1 MSHCIPYHCIYAEI
15 YRHRR
20 VVKVILGVLCRC
32 VREFFQRYRG
42 SLCVNL
48 SRTGARQT
56 DRFTYLNVLLSRML
70 PPGSKSLSDCVF
82 AEGVIELESS
92 IDQQTDVFTL
102 ISTHAPA
109 FPDG

>member
-1 MSHCIPYHCIYAEI
+1 
-15 YRHRR
+15 
-20 VVKVILGVLCRC
+20 
-32 VREFFQRYRG
+32 
-42 SLCVNL
+42 
-48 SRTGARQT
+48 
-56 DRFTYLNVLLSRML
+56 ML

-109 FPDG
+109 FPDR